1 MNFHGEG
8 SYVTLWIEYVLY
20 DHRPSVC
27 VSMVMSWLDNG
38 VHLIGVLALMIAS
51 ANQIGKRHSVRALFV
66 KFHRTVITL
75 IQDEE
80 SMRFKEYVSKYVSG
94 DDPY

>member
-27 VSMVMSWLDNG
+27 VSMVMSWLDTEL
-38 VHLIGVLALMIAS
+38 HLKWCSCFDDCFCKLDWP
-51 ANQIGKRHSVRALFV
+51 N
-66 KFHRTVITL
+66 TL
-75 IQDEE
+75 CAGTSCEVSQDC
-80 SMRFKEYVSKYVSG
+80 YYN
-94 DDPY
+94 Y